1 MKRASEQRT
10 YRLGDLQLKI
20 MQVLW
25 ELGRASVADVHGH
38 LSANRLA
45 YTTVA
50 TMLRK
55 MEDRGLVRHEEDER
69 RFIYEACVTEQEVR
83 RSVAE
88 DFLDRVCDGSLASAV
103 NHLLE
108 TREVSREELAELR
121 RLIKQH
127 GRGQ

>member
-1 MKRASEQRT
+1 MAHTSQRRT

-20 MQVLW
+20 MRVLW
-25 ELGRASVADVHGH
+25 ELERASVADVHAH
-38 LSANRLA
+38 LAADRLA

-55 MEDRGLVRHEEDER
+55 MDDRGLVRHDEEER
-69 RFIYEACVTEQEVR
+69 RFIYEACVSESEVR
-83 RSVAE
+83 RSSAE

-108 TREVSREELAELR
+108 TRDVSREELAELQ